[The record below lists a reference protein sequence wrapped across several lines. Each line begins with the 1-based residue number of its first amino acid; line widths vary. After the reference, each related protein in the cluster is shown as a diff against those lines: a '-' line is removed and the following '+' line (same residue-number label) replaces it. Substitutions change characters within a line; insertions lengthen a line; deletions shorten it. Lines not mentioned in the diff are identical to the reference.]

1 MYTTREKRIQCILK
15 KDETHVKIYQQSQK
29 NGVKVFQKKNG
40 LHIMEMVTG
49 RFQIVGI

>member
-15 KDETHVKIYQQSQK
+15 KEVIQEKIIQLSLK

-40 LHIMEMVTG
+40 LHMMEMVTG
-49 RFQIVGI
+49 RFQVVGI